1 MNNEAK
7 SHLPSLKPEFKD
19 YVTSAVKPLVGAVPF
34 AGSLLAEIAGTII
47 PNQRIER
54 LTKYAQELEERLSK
68 LDQDFIR
75 AQLSNENFTDL
86 FEENIRQA
94 ARSLNDERRKYLASV
109 IANGLSSEDIEF
121 FESKHLLRIL
131 GEINDA
137 EVIILRSHLVA
148 TIGGDKEFFEKHKE
162 IIMPEPATF
171 GASQKVLDK
180 SAFHKSYKE
189 HLTSLGLLEPQY
201 QIDTRTKGMVIDTF
215 TGGPK
220 LQGYRIT
227 SLGRLLLRHIGLA
240 NAKGQPVDQG
250 DEE

>member
-1 MNNEAK
+1 MNNESK
-7 SHLPSLKPEFKD
+7 THLPSLKSEASD
-19 YVTSAVKPLVGAVPF
+19 YVTSAVKAFLGAVPF

-54 LTKYAQELEERLSK
+54 LTKYAQELENRLSK
-68 LDQDFIR
+68 LDQEFVR

-94 ARSLNDERRKYLASV
+94 ARSLTDERRKYLASI
-109 IANGLSSEDIEF
+109 IANGLTSEDIEF

-137 EVIILRSHLVA
+137 EVIILRSYLIA
-148 TIGGDKEFFEKHKE
+148 TIGGDKNFREKHKE
-162 IIMPEPATF
+162 IIMPEPAYI
-171 GASQKVLDK
+171 GAPQRVLDK
-180 SAFHKSYKE
+180 DSLHQSYQE
-189 HLTSLGLLEPQY
+189 HLTSLGLLRRQY
-201 QIDTRTKGMVIDTF
+201 QTDIRTKGMVMDTF
-215 TGGPK
+215 DGGPK

-240 NAKGQPVDQG
+240 NEKSQINQPDA
-250 DEE
+250 E

>member
-1 MNNEAK
+1 VNNESK
-7 SHLPSLKPEFKD
+7 THLPSLKSESSD
-19 YVTSAVKPLVGAVPF
+19 YVTSAVKALLGAVPF

-54 LTKYAQELEERLSK
+54 LTKYAQELENRLSK
-68 LDQDFIR
+68 LDQEFVR
-75 AQLSNENFTDL
+75 AQLNNENFTDL

-94 ARSLNDERRKYLASV
+94 ARSLTGERRKYLASI
-109 IANGLSSEDIEF
+109 IANGLTSEDIEF

-137 EVIILRSHLVA
+137 EVIILRSYLVA
-148 TIGGDKEFFEKHKE
+148 TIEGDEEFREKHKE
-162 IIMPEPATF
+162 IIMPTPATI
-171 GASQKVLDK
+171 GAPQKVLDK
-180 SAFHKSYKE
+180 NALHTSYKE
-189 HLTSLGLLEPQY
+189 HLTSLGLLERKY
-201 QIDTRTKGMVIDTF
+201 QTDTRTKGMVIDSF

-240 NAKGQPVDQG
+240 DVKGQPVNQPNTN
-250 DEE
+250 